1 MPRVAL
7 TKPTAPK
14 RVVGKSDV
22 SMAALAR
29 RIIGVCMVMVAVSSA
44 QTPPA
49 SAPAIDVQRLGPQV
63 GSTVPDFSL
72 PDQRGQARTLRSVMG
87 PKGALLVFFRSAD
100 W

>member
-1 MPRVAL
+1 VAL
-7 TKPTAPK
+7 TKPPAPD
-14 RVVGKSDV
+14 RVSGKSDV

-29 RIIGVCMVMVAVSSA
+29 RVIGVWMVMVTVSFA
-44 QTPPA
+44 QAPPA
-49 SAPAIDVQRLGPQV
+49 PTPAIDVQRLGPQV